1 MLSPF
6 NFSASKGGIFKG
18 MEKILD
24 AVSAMNKLELQMT
37 KDVDT
42 IRRCLFDTQ
51 TEQQEQS
58 TGIPADDPLPAR
70 ILQIRENRRRLEVPG
85 ESSSGGGIAAETE
98 DF

>member
-1 MLSPF
+1 
-6 NFSASKGGIFKG
+6 

-37 KDVDT
+37 KDVDA
-42 IRRCLFDTQ
+42 IRRSLFDTQ
-51 TEQQEQS
+51 TEQQEPVGGS
-58 TGIPADDPLPAR
+58 LPAEDPLPAR

-85 ESSSGGGIAAETE
+85 DSSSGGGITAETE